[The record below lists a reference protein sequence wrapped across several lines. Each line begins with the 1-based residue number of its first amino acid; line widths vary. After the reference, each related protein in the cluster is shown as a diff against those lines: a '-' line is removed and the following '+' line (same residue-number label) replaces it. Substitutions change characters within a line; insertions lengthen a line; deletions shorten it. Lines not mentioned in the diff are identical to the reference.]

1 MVRVKKRVNLY
12 LILSKD
18 IEKGVMKMKKYPK
31 VWNIRIFILTLHP
44 ERKP

>member
-18 IEKGVMKMKKYPK
+18 IEKGVMKMKKISKSLEHKDIYTNFAP
-31 VWNIRIFILTLHP
+31 RT
-44 ERKP
+44 